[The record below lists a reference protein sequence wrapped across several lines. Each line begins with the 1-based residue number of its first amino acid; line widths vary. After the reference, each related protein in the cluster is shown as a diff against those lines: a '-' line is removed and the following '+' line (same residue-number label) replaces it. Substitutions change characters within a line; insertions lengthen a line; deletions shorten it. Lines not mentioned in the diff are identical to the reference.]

1 MEYLILGAGGVLLV
15 LAVLAA
21 GAVLG
26 WKGSQAW
33 QRHCGKRVAKE
44 ATEEERQALEA
55 EQRAFSSLLNYNA
68 DRAYNMEGSESR

>member
-21 GAVLG
+21 GVVLG

-33 QRHCGKRVAKE
+33 QKHSRQRVAE
-44 ATEEERQALEA
+44 ETTEEERRALEA

-68 DRAYNMEGSESR
+68 DMAYNMEGSERR